1 MMISTIV
8 FLTILT
14 AGFALMYWMS
24 PTGFLAKAYPI
35 VLTVFAFFLGAI
47 LLFFHGIAL
56 ILVGW
61 AGRSWRFNPLVV
73 CVFAFASLVGIVSV
87 VGWGYSMSAS
97 ARAEVREMR
106 DAYPFESLAD
116 RLPDPAKLNALPES
130 NLAPQVVVRL
140 SKKDDM
146 YRGSRASTLKRLHSE
161 YYEDFVT
168 AAGFGPVRMVRIQPR
183 MVELPEPKPIPQS
196 KLHCPK
202 AIEES
207 KNSSSDGWSYSGER
221 EFQAYL
227 QTVTDPRMKIHE
239 TSESEFLRPN
249 TFGYVQDHEHVAGFQ
264 SHAFAR
270 VPVVDEET
278 PELAEWRLERI
289 ELVGLL
295 RNDEP
300 VVYLSESLPN
310 LEELDTFETR
320 PVDGWEA
327 DALSQLV
334 DSTDLV
340 VREQPQEIRMIGS
353 LRASNNCLMCH
364 DVRRGQVLGA
374 LAYTLTRSA
383 ESESASDLH
392 EETSPDS
399 GESEIR
405 DIFSDTL
412 NESEMF

>member
-14 AGFALMYWMS
+14 AVFGLAYWVS
-24 PTGFLAKAYPI
+24 PTGFVAKTVPI
-35 VLTVFAFFLGAI
+35 GLTVFAFFMGL
-47 LLFFHGIAL
+47 LLFFVHGIAL
-56 ILVGW
+56 IFVGW
-61 AGRSWRFNPLVV
+61 AGRKWRFNPVVV
-73 CVFAFASLVGIVSV
+73 CVFAFASIVGV

-106 DAYPFESLAD
+106 DAYPFESLSD
-116 RLPDPAKLNALPES
+116 RLPDPSKLGALPAPS
-130 NLAPQVVVRL
+130 LAPQVVMRL
-140 SKKDDM
+140 STKEDI
-146 YRGSRASTLKRLHSE
+146 YRGSRASSLKRLHSE

-168 AAGFGPVRMVRIQPR
+168 AAGFGPVRMVRIRPR

-207 KNSSSDGWSYSGER
+207 KNSSVDSWSFYRER
-221 EFQAYL
+221 EVQTYL

-239 TSESEFLRPN
+239 RAQSEFLRPD

-270 VPVVDEET
+270 VPVVEDEA
-278 PELAEWRLERI
+278 PEIAEWRLERI

-310 LEELDTFETR
+310 LDELDEFETR
-320 PVDGWEA
+320 PVDEWEA

-334 DSTDLV
+334 ESTDLV
-340 VREQPQEIRMIGS
+340 IREHPQEIRMIGS

-374 LAYTLTRSA
+374 LAYTLARNA
-383 ESESASDLH
+383 ENESASDFPK
-392 EETSPDS
+392 ETSSDN

-412 NESEMF
+412 Q